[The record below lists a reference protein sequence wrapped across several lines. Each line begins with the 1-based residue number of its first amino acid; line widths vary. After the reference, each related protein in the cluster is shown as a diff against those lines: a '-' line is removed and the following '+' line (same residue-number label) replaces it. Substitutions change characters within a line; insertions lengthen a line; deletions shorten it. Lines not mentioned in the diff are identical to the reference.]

1 MQENPVLCN
10 DVVAWWPFASLQVIT
25 QRESWPV
32 EQSSVYKEGKQ
43 AWFSAA
49 VWENK
54 VLCHL
59 KVKKS
64 WLEVSK

>member
-10 DVVAWWPFASLQVIT
+10 DVVAWWPFAILQVIT

-43 AWFSAA
+43 ALFSAA
-49 VWENK
+49 V
-54 VLCHL
+54 
-59 KVKKS
+59 
-64 WLEVSK
+64 

>member
-54 VLCHL
+54 VLCH
-59 KVKKS
+59 
-64 WLEVSK
+64 